1 MKYLPFILIALLPNL
16 CHPDAVAKLKRQRSA
31 QKGLAYLARTQSR
44 SGNWWA
50 NSGAYPVAMT
60 SLAGLALA
68 MEGSTPSEGKY
79 AENVAATVDYLISQS
94 QSNGLIGSPRIN
106 DRYMYGHG
114 FAMLFLSQIYGEEE
128 DPERR
133 QKLKMILTKGAAF
146 CGKAQTK
153 DGGWG
158 YVSARDGSGFDEGS
172 VTITQVQGLR
182 GAKNAG
188 VVVHKSI
195 IDKAINYIEKC
206 LTDKG
211 GLKYR
216 LGQGSGG
223 ERPPITA
230 AGIAVLYNVGMYES
244 KHIPKMMDFCRAKI
258 PLSVGRGSYGHSF
271 YTHLY
276 YSQASFF
283 EGGKTWDNYIAKVGD
298 GMASS
303 QGPDGRWS
311 QNYVGDVFSTA
322 VALIILQLENNTLPI
337 FQK

>member
-133 QKLKMILTKGAAF
+133 QKLK
-146 CGKAQTK
+146 
-153 DGGWG
+153 
-158 YVSARDGSGFDEGS
+158 
-172 VTITQVQGLR
+172 
-182 GAKNAG
+182 
-188 VVVHKSI
+188 
-195 IDKAINYIEKC
+195 
-206 LTDKG
+206 
-211 GLKYR
+211 
-216 LGQGSGG
+216 
-223 ERPPITA
+223 
-230 AGIAVLYNVGMYES
+230 
-244 KHIPKMMDFCRAKI
+244 
-258 PLSVGRGSYGHSF
+258 SF
-271 YTHLY
+271 
-276 YSQASFF
+276 Q
-283 EGGKTWDNYIAKVGD
+283 
-298 GMASS
+298 
-303 QGPDGRWS
+303 RR
-311 QNYVGDVFSTA
+311 
-322 VALIILQLENNTLPI
+322 
-337 FQK
+337 